1 MKRIFFF
8 LVSFFSCYILLG
20 QTNEFELKVTF
31 KPFKNQFI
39 YLGYY
44 YGKQK
49 PVVDSVKLDN
59 NSFGIFKKDK
69 KLEKGIYLIG
79 YPDKSGYF
87 ELLIDKEQKFS
98 VFADTVNLLNN
109 LRFEG
114 SPDNDLFLQYQKFTS
129 EKGKE
134 IENAKTKLAAATTKE
149 DSAKLR
155 TVIDKAGK
163 EIQKNR
169 FDIMGK
175 NPNATITALL
185 NAMKDPEIPPA
196 DQHPGGKYDS
206 TFAYNYYKNHYWDNT
221 YFFDER
227 LVRTT
232 FFEDKLDR
240 YFENLV
246 APNADSVIKEIDWM
260 LAYATA
266 NDEMQ
271 RFLLVKFVNRYLN
284 LKYMW
289 DDKIFVHLFEKYFSQ
304 KDYPWL
310 PEKGKKT
317 IFDRAYSL
325 MANLFGTQAAQ
336 IELPDSAGK
345 IKSLFSLTDSFTV
358 IVFWDPTCGHCKET
372 LPRIDSIY
380 RAKWKSLHVK
390 IYAIGKE
397 TDGTKADWLKFIN
410 DKHIEDW
417 VHVYNSKA
425 ENDSRVNNNI
435 PSYYQLYDVQS
446 VPTIYL
452 LDKEKRIIAKKLPFE
467 QVDEVLGHK
476 LKGQ

>member
-1 MKRIFFF
+1 
-8 LVSFFSCYILLG
+8 
-20 QTNEFELKVTF
+20 
-31 KPFKNQFI
+31 
-39 YLGYY
+39 
-44 YGKQK
+44 
-49 PVVDSVKLDN
+49 
-59 NSFGIFKKDK
+59 
-69 KLEKGIYLIG
+69 
-79 YPDKSGYF
+79 
-87 ELLIDKEQKFS
+87 
-98 VFADTVNLLNN
+98 
-109 LRFEG
+109 
-114 SPDNDLFLQYQKFTS
+114 
-129 EKGKE
+129 
-134 IENAKTKLAAATTKE
+134 
-149 DSAKLR
+149 
-155 TVIDKAGK
+155 
-163 EIQKNR
+163 
-169 FDIMGK
+169 
-175 NPNATITALL
+175 
-185 NAMKDPEIPPA
+185 
-196 DQHPGGKYDS
+196 
-206 TFAYNYYKNHYWDNT
+206 
-221 YFFDER
+221 
-227 LVRTT
+227 
-232 FFEDKLDR
+232 
-240 YFENLV
+240 
-246 APNADSVIKEIDWM
+246 
-260 LAYATA
+260 
-266 NDEMQ
+266 
-271 RFLLVKFVNRYLN
+271 
-284 LKYMW
+284 MW
-289 DDKIFVHLFEKYFSQ
+289 DDKVFVHLFEKYFSQ
-304 KDYPWL
+304 KNYPWL

-410 DKHIEDW
+410 DKHIEEW